1 MVTFDLTV
9 GQTSLKYGLRS
20 SVDRFKNHLIF
31 VQLITRAFVLKNKR
45 YRAIAKYIFRLL
57 SNFTNIITMVESH
70 KSVNEISKSFPYIH
84 KKCLRVLEHF
94 CEHMYIPT
102 YSAVQPIAC
111 EVNHG
116 NNSAFYDGV
125 ACTRT
130 FERSALR

>member
-1 MVTFDLTV
+1 MVRFDLTA
-9 GQTSLKYGLRS
+9 GQTSVKYGLRS
-20 SVDRFKNHLIF
+20 SVNKFKNHLIF
-31 VQLITRAFVLKNKR
+31 IQLITHAFVLENKR
-45 YRAIAKYIFRLL
+45 YRAIVTYILRLL
-57 SNFTNIITMVESH
+57 SNSTNIIMMVESR
-70 KSVNEISKSFPYIH
+70 KSVNEISKSFLYMH

-102 YSAVQPIAC
+102 YSAVQSIAC

-116 NNSAFYDGV
+116 NNSAFSDEV